1 MKRDSIFFR
10 LFQQSPTLL
19 FELLAE
25 MPESAD
31 RYRFDSVAVKEPKFE
46 IDGVFLPPD
55 DTPGVV
61 YYVEFQA
68 QRDDKLY
75 ERMASESSN
84 HFYRNREKFS
94 DWQAVAIYTSRNVEQ
109 KEVYPFRMMLNS
121 DQFHR
126 VYLDEIGDARDLP
139 LGLALMALTVEKR
152 KKAPDTA
159 RYLADRV
166 QKELS
171 DPQENRAIMER

>member
-19 FELLAE
+19 FELLTE
-25 MPESAD
+25 MPESAE

-75 ERMASESSN
+75 ERMVSESSN

-94 DWQAVAIYTSRNVEQ
+94 DWQGVAIYTSRNVEQ

-152 KKAPDTA
+152 KKH
-159 RYLADRV
+159 LILLV
-166 QKELS
+166 IW
-171 DPQENRAIMER
+171 RAAFRKSFPILRKIAQ

>member
-1 MKRDSIFFR
+1 MGH
-10 LFQQSPTLL
+10 
-19 FELLAE
+19 
-25 MPESAD
+25 

-55 DTPGVV
+55 DNPGVV

-94 DWQAVAIYTSRNVEQ
+94 DWQAVAIYTSRNMKQ

-121 DQFHR
+121 GN
-126 VYLDEIGDARDLP
+126 YSA
-139 LGLALMALTVEKR
+139 LGMGETGNPV
-152 KKAPDTA
+152 
-159 RYLADRV
+159 
-166 QKELS
+166 S
-171 DPQENRAIMER
+171 S

>member
-25 MPESAD
+25 MPESAE

-55 DTPGVV
+55 DTLGVV

-68 QRDDKLY
+68 QQDDKLY
-75 ERMASESSN
+75 E
-84 HFYRNREKFS
+84 
-94 DWQAVAIYTSRNVEQ
+94 
-109 KEVYPFRMMLNS
+109 
-121 DQFHR
+121 
-126 VYLDEIGDARDLP
+126 LP
-139 LGLALMALTVEKR
+139 LLR
-152 KKAPDTA
+152 
-159 RYLADRV
+159 
-166 QKELS
+166 
-171 DPQENRAIMER
+171 